1 MNMESIFNEE
11 LITQL
16 VQTGTRGA
24 VNVALALLI
33 LIIGYLVAGLIK
45 RNVKRLMLKSDRI
58 DETIAAFFSD
68 LVRYGIL
75 VIVFIAVL
83 NRFGVETTS
92 LVAAI
97 GAAALAIGL
106 ALQGTLSNV
115 AAGVMIVFFRPYKF
129 GDFVDI
135 AGTSGTVKDINLF
148 TTELAMVDGVK
159 VIVPNAQS
167 WGQVIMNYTANP
179 TRRIDWT
186 FSISYDDDID
196 KAIGVIRD
204 VITAD
209 ERVHSDPEPV
219 VVVVGHGAS
228 SIDISARVWAAT
240 ADHWVIKWEM
250 WKLVKQAFDR
260 NDIEIPYPHQVEIH
274 KDA

>member
-1 MNMESIFNEE
+1 MNFEAIFSEE
-11 LITQL
+11 MIAQL
-16 VQTGTRGA
+16 VETGTRGA

-33 LIIGYLVAGLIK
+33 LIIGYLVAGLVK
-45 RNVKRLMLKSDRI
+45 RNVKSLMMKSERI
-58 DETIAAFFSD
+58 DVTIASFFSD

-75 VIVFIAVL
+75 IVVFIAVL

-135 AGTSGTVKDINLF
+135 AGTSGTVRDINLF

-167 WGQVIMNYTANP
+167 WGQVILNYSANP
-179 TRRIDWT
+179 TRRVDWT

-196 KAIGVIRD
+196 KAIEVIRE

-209 ERVHSDPEPV
+209 ERVHTDPEPII
-219 VVVVGHGAS
+219 VVVGHGAS

-240 ADHWVIKWEM
+240 ADHWAIKWDM
-250 WKLVKQAFDR
+250 WKRVKQAFDR

-274 KDA
+274 KDT

>member
-75 VIVFIAVL
+75 IIVFIAVL

-260 NDIEIPYPHQVEIH
+260 NGIEIPYPHQVEIH

>member
-33 LIIGYLVAGLIK
+33 LIVGYLVAGLIK

-196 KAIGVIRD
+196 KAISVIRD

-209 ERVHSDPEPV
+209 ERVHADPEPV

-250 WKLVKQAFDR
+250 WKQVKQAFDR

>member
-1 MNMESIFNEE
+1 MDLDALMNEE
-11 LITQL
+11 MVAQL
-16 VQTGTRGA
+16 VATGTQGA

-33 LIIGYLVAGLIK
+33 LIIGYLTAGLIK
-45 RNVKRLMLKSDRI
+45 RNIKRLMMKSERMDV
-58 DETIAAFFSD
+58 TIASFFSD

-135 AGTSGTVKDINLF
+135 AGTSGTVRDINLF
-148 TTELAMVDGVK
+148 NTELAMIDGVK

-167 WGQVIMNYTANP
+167 WGQVILNYSANP
-179 TRRIDWT
+179 TRRVDWT

-196 KAIGVIRD
+196 KAIEVIRE
-204 VITAD
+204 VVTAD
-209 ERVHSDPEPV
+209 ERVHADPAPV

-240 ADHWVIKWEM
+240 ADHWEIKWDM
-250 WKLVKQAFDR
+250 WKRVKQAFDQHG
-260 NDIEIPYPHQVEIH
+260 IEIPYPHQVEIH
-274 KDA
+274 KEA

>member
-1 MNMESIFNEE
+1 MESIFNEE

-33 LIIGYLVAGLIK
+33 LIVGYLVAGLIK

-196 KAIGVIRD
+196 KAISVIRD

-209 ERVHSDPEPV
+209 ERVHADPEPV

-250 WKLVKQAFDR
+250 WKQVKQAFDR